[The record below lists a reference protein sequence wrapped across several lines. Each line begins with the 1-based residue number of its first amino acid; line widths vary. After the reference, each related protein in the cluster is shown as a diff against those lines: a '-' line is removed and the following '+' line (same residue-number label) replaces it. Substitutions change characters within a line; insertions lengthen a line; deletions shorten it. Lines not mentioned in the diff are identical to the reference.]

1 MTTLTIVPLAPVD
14 LDFEARMPAVWSQV
28 WAAEWTKL
36 RDEGCLPMEA
46 ATLAQTE
53 ADLAVSTAR
62 VVRLMKAAD
71 KRTSDDAARAPR
83 GDK

>member
-1 MTTLTIVPLAPVD
+1 MTILTVVPPAPVD
-14 LDFEARMPAVWSQV
+14 LDFEARMSAVWSQV

-62 VVRLMKAAD
+62 VVRLLQGAKES
-71 KRTSDDAARAPR
+71 K
-83 GDK
+83 

>member
-1 MTTLTIVPLAPVD
+1 VTTLTVVPPAPVD
-14 LDFEARMPAVWSQV
+14 LDFETRMSAVWSQV

-36 RDEGCLPMEA
+36 RDEGAHPMEA

-62 VVRLMKAAD
+62 VVRLLQGAKES
-71 KRTSDDAARAPR
+71 K
-83 GDK
+83 

>member
-1 MTTLTIVPLAPVD
+1 MTTLTVVPPAPVD
-14 LDFEARMPAVWSQV
+14 LDFESRMSAV
-28 WAAEWTKL
+28 WTKL
-36 RDEGCLPMEA
+36 RDIGDHPLESAQA
-46 ATLAQTE
+46 ATRE

-71 KRTSDDAARAPR
+71 KRTSDDAARALR